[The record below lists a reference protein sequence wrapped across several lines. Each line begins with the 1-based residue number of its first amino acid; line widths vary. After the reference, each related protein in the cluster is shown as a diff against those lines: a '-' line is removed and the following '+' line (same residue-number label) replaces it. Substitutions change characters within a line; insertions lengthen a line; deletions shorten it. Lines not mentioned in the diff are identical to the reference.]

1 MSPFSKWC
9 GIEGIPSVVKILV
22 KRPFLFMLL
31 SVYALAL
38 GLFWLP
44 RNIFSL
50 GLLVFDSY
58 YLA

>member
-1 MSPFSKWC
+1 MWC

-22 KRPFLFMLL
+22 KRPILFILL

-44 RNIFSL
+44 RKIFSL
-50 GLLVFDSY
+50 GLLVFDS
-58 YLA
+58 

>member
-1 MSPFSKWC
+1 MSPSSMWC

-22 KRPFLFMLL
+22 KRPILFILL

-44 RNIFSL
+44 RKIFSL
-50 GLLVFDSY
+50 GLLAFDS
-58 YLA
+58 